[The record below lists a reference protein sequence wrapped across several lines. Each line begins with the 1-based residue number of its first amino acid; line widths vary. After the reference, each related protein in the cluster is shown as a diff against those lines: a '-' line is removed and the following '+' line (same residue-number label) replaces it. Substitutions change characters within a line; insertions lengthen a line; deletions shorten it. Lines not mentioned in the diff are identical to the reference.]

1 MGSTSASLTNVTV
14 SYGPVRALDGFD
26 LDIPSRGVHGLL
38 GRNGAGKTTAIRA
51 LLGLLRLD
59 GGTVGV
65 LGADPVRV
73 PETRRRISVLFS
85 EDGLVPA
92 LTVMENLKVWCG
104 FYGCGPRDCAEL
116 ARKSLEAFGMLHA
129 AEKPVKDLSTGN
141 RRAVA
146 MARVFAVP
154 SELVVLD
161 EPTASLDPVKAS
173 EVRAMIRNCAGDRPV
188 LLSTHNMSEA
198 ESVCASITIV
208 HGGKRIL
215 HGETGALTV
224 SPGFVV
230 RTTGGTVVHGGEVIS
245 PGPDGSVLLESP
257 LPAPELLES
266 LIAQGNRVEEFG
278 RAGRDLEDVFMSLA
292 REEGG

>member
-1 MGSTSASLTNVTV
+1 MGGASASLNNVTV
-14 SYGPVRALDGFD
+14 SYGQVKALDGFD

-38 GRNGAGKTTAIRA
+38 GRNGAGKTTAVRA
-51 LLGLLRLD
+51 LLGLLRL
-59 GGTVGV
+59 GGGSVSV
-65 LGADPVRV
+65 LGTDPAGN

-92 LTVMENLKVWCG
+92 LTVMENLTVWCG
-104 FYGCGPRDCAEL
+104 FYGFAPGDCADL
-116 ARKSLEAFGMLHA
+116 ARGTLQAFGMFHA
-129 AEKPVKDLSTGN
+129 ADKPVKDLSTGN

-173 EVRAMIRNCAGDRPV
+173 EVRAMIKGCAGDRPV

-198 ESVCASITIV
+198 ESVCETITIV
-208 HGGKRIL
+208 HRGKRVL
-215 HGETGALTV
+215 HGDTRALTA
-224 SPGFVV
+224 SSGYVV
-230 RTTGGTVVHGGEVIS
+230 RTTGGTVLHGGGVLS
-245 PGPDGSVLLESP
+245 PGPDGTVVVESF
-257 LPAPELLES
+257 LPASELLES

-278 RAGRDLEDVFMSLA
+278 RAGRNLEDVFMSLA
-292 REEGG
+292 REEGE

>member
-1 MGSTSASLTNVTV
+1 MGNTSASLSNVTV
-14 SYGPVRALDGFD
+14 LYGRVKALDGFD

-59 GGTVGV
+59 GGSACV
-65 LGADPVRV
+65 LGADPVKT

-92 LTVMENLKVWCG
+92 LTVKENLRVWCG
-104 FYGCGPRDCAEL
+104 FYGCGPGDSADL
-116 ARKSLEAFGMLHA
+116 TTGSLEAFGMLHA
-129 AEKPVKDLSTGN
+129 ADKPVKDLSTGN
-141 RRAVA
+141 RRVVA

-154 SELVVLD
+154 SELVLLD

-173 EVRAMIRNCAGDRPV
+173 EVRAMMKDCAGDRPV

-198 ESVCASITIV
+198 ESICESITMM
-208 HGGKRIL
+208 HRGKRVL

-224 SPGFVV
+224 SSGFLV
-230 RTTGGTVVHGGEVIS
+230 RTRGGAVVHRGEVIS
-245 PGPDGSVLLESP
+245 PGPDGAVVVESP
-257 LPAPELLES
+257 LPASELLES
-266 LIAQGNRVEEFG
+266 LIAQGNRVEEF
-278 RAGRDLEDVFMSLA
+278 RKAGRNLEDVFMSLA
-292 REEGG
+292 REEGE

>member
-1 MGSTSASLTNVTV
+1 MVSPSASLRNVTV
-14 SYGPVRALDGFD
+14 SYGPVKALDGFD

-51 LLGLLRLD
+51 ILGLLRLD
-59 GGTVGV
+59 GGSACV
-65 LGADPVRV
+65 LGADPVKA

-92 LTVMENLKVWCG
+92 LTVMENLRVWCG
-104 FYGCGPRDCAEL
+104 FYGRCSGDCADL
-116 ARKSLEAFGMLHA
+116 TRRSLDAFGMLHA
-129 AEKPVKDLSTGN
+129 ADKPVKDLSTGN

-161 EPTASLDPVKAS
+161 EPTASLDPVKAA
-173 EVRAMIRNCAGDRPV
+173 EVRAMIRGCAGDRPV

-198 ESVCASITIV
+198 ESVCESITIV
-208 HGGKRIL
+208 HRGKRVL
-215 HGETGALTV
+215 NGDTASLTL
-224 SPGFVV
+224 SSGFVV
-230 RTTGGTVVHGGEVIS
+230 RTEAGRVFHRGEVLA
-245 PGPDGSVLLESP
+245 PGLDGSVVLESP
-257 LPAPELLES
+257 LPASELLES

-278 RAGRDLEDVFMSLA
+278 RAGRNLEDVFMSLA
-292 REEGG
+292 REEGE